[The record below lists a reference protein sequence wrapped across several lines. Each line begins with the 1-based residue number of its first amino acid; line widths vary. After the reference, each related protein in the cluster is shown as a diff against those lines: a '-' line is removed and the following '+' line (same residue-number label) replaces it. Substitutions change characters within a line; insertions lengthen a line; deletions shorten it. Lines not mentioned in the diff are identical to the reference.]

1 MQRYGNRQIHSWQA
15 YQGRAGEQV
24 DKIAAKFH
32 LTPAQLRSH
41 NKVQEKHGKLKV
53 AQLLL
58 VPLHQDALPQQMTT
72 LASTRHALKEKAE
85 APALLSSPVAEKGLP
100 EAYVVQKGDTLF
112 AIAKRFGTTVGDLQE
127 KYRLDD
133 AAVKI
138 GDTLAL
144 ADAPGSTTSTP
155 AAHPVTVAPPPVAV
169 APVVM
174 TDEPKHSPII
184 KQTVEER
191 TTSAPAL
198 ANGATS
204 LRASFYVIRPGDT
217 LYGIAKL
224 FKVAVQDVMRWNNL
238 NEVSKLVPGHRVRI
252 LLAAN

>member
-1 MQRYGNRQIHSWQA
+1 
-15 YQGRAGEQV
+15 
-24 DKIAAKFH
+24 
-32 LTPAQLRSH
+32 
-41 NKVQEKHGKLKV
+41 
-53 AQLLL
+53 
-58 VPLHQDALPQQMTT
+58 
-72 LASTRHALKEKAE
+72 
-85 APALLSSPVAEKGLP
+85 
-100 EAYVVQKGDTLF
+100 
-112 AIAKRFGTTVGDLQE
+112 
-127 KYRLDD
+127 
-133 AAVKI
+133 
-138 GDTLAL
+138 
-144 ADAPGSTTSTP
+144 
-155 AAHPVTVAPPPVAV
+155 
-169 APVVM
+169 M

-198 ANGATS
+198 ANSATS